1 MAEIAAPRRPDVS
14 RRRTTFHPL
23 EPVGLT
29 SAGDRI
35 RATLAASRWL
45 EHRQL
50 RAESGHPLD
59 CNRATRSGPLGAF
72 AAHGLHKL
80 GTRISVA

>member
-45 EHRQL
+45 EHRRL
-50 RAESGHPLD
+50 RVDSGHSE
-59 CNRATRSGPLGAF
+59 CSIERRAGATRHL
-72 AAHGLHKL
+72 
-80 GTRISVA
+80 VAPSEIGSC